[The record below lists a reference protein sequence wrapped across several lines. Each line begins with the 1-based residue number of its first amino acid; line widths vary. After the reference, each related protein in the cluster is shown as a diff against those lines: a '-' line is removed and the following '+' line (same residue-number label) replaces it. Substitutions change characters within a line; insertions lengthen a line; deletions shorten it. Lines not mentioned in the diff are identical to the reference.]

1 MSILTFPTLS
11 RSNATIFKFSLAYNT
26 QGFESPLTRSVQT
39 YELPGARWSFTAT
52 WENLSDIDA
61 RILKGWLAR
70 LRGGAGRF
78 YMWDMQHPVPNG
90 LAYGSGNVGG
100 YVEDN
105 QITTSWA
112 VALTADNTHFTA
124 DSSLL
129 VTTDTQQLWFLP
141 GDYIGINGELKMVTD
156 VATGGPAGVTISV
169 EPPFRTSPPIG
180 TAISFVKPTCV
191 MRLINDTQDSAE
203 YNRDRNNTSVTI
215 SGMEV
220 F

>member
-11 RSNATIFKFSLAYNT
+11 RKNATTFTFGLTSNT
-26 QGFESPLTRSVQT
+26 QTHQSPLNKAVQT

-61 RILKGWLAR
+61 RILKGWLAK
-70 LRGGAGRF
+70 LRGVAGRF
-78 YMWDMQHPVPNG
+78 YMWDLQHPTPNG
-90 LAYGSGNVGG
+90 LAYGSGLLGG
-100 YVEDN
+100 YTDN
-105 QITTSWA
+105 VIFTSWA

-129 VTTDTQQLWFLP
+129 VTTDTQQCWFLP

-156 VATGGPAGVTISV
+156 VAIGGSGGVDISV
-169 EPPFRTSPPIG
+169 EPPFRTAPPVG
-180 TAISFVKPTCV
+180 SALTFVKPTCV
-191 MRLINDTQDSAE
+191 MRLTDDNQDRFE
-203 YNRDRNNTSVTI
+203 YSRNRDNTSVTI
-215 SGMEV
+215 SGVEV